1 MDNHV
6 ARLWQDPDQTPPAGD
21 RDYFIVQYI
30 HPPRW
35 NDFEGQRFYFTAKD

>member
-1 MDNHV
+1 MENHV
-6 ARLWQDPDQTPPAGD
+6 AKVW
-21 RDYFIVQYI
+21 RDEQPGGYFVVEYI